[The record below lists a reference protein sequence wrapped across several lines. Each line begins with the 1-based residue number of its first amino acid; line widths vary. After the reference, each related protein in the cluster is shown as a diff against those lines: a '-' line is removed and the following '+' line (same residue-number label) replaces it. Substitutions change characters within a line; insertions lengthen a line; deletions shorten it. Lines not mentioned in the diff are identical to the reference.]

1 MLIALLTLSA
11 LLSLAAVVLLVGCV
25 RHARHRRIGTAS
37 SRFAGGAVAASLGG
51 FGLLMGGSYYG
62 YDRLTDETVIGQV
75 EFIATDPETYSV
87 RLMRADATDRFF
99 ELKGD
104 EWQMDARII
113 SWSPPATVL
122 GLDPVFE
129 LERISGRYADIAR
142 ERSEE
147 RTVFALT
154 DAPAVDLWSFAR
166 RYPTLM
172 PGVDAY
178 YGTATYLPMADGAR
192 YEVSMTR
199 DALVARPVNEQAV
212 RAVGSWRA
220 Q

>member
-1 MLIALLTLSA
+1 MIILLAISA
-11 LLSLAAVVLLVGCV
+11 LLSLMAVAMLIGCV
-25 RHARHRRIGTAS
+25 RQVRHRRIGSAS

-51 FGLLMGGSYYG
+51 FGLMVGGSYYG
-62 YDRLTDETVIGQV
+62 YERLTAETVIGQV
-75 EFIATDPETYSV
+75 EFIATAPETYSV
-87 RLMRADATDRFF
+87 RLMRAESTDRFF
-99 ELKGD
+99 ELRGD

-129 LERISGRYADIAR
+129 LERISGRYADISR
-142 ERSEE
+142 ERTEQ
-147 RTVFALT
+147 RTVYALT
-154 DAPAVDLWSFAR
+154 DSAVVDLWSFAR
-166 RYPTLM
+166 QYPSLM

-199 DALVARPVNEQAV
+199 DALVARPVNEQAS
-212 RAVGSWRA
+212 RAVGDWRA
-220 Q
+220 N